1 MLHLY
6 LSCIV
11 IWTKQASQPSCQSR
25 YGKLLG
31 KGKQTWNLEGGNVFS
46 CQLRGLK
53 YTKKDKQVIF
63 NIVISHTHSGTKIL
77 SKVYKWGATAVSLIW
92 KDDLGELTTWNVFNI
107 FSPQFC
113 PAFRAVVAPPGTSRA
128 TCPRRGSGSP
138 MSARSRPF
146 CLPLWSRLLLPLR
159 PAWRSGGWG
168 SVPLWSALLQERVSL
183 HRKWDR
189 WNQSGCLIRLLS
201 ATKSELSRAS
211 DPSSENGIRL
221 EPVLGRSARLGWLNH
236 FRTEKN

>member
-1 MLHLY
+1 MLFHPTLCLKSY
-6 LSCIV
+6 LKFPNGLPLQ
-11 IWTKQASQPSCQSR
+11 WASFER
-25 YGKLLG
+25 M
-31 KGKQTWNLEGGNVFS
+31 NL
-46 CQLRGLK
+46 
-53 YTKKDKQVIF
+53 
-63 NIVISHTHSGTKIL
+63 
-77 SKVYKWGATAVSLIW
+77 VSSQHKSLW
-92 KDDLGELTTWNVFNI
+92 FLF
-107 FSPQFC
+107 PQFC
-113 PAFRAVVAPPGTSRA
+113 SVFRAFVAPPGTSRA

-138 MSARSRPF
+138 MPARGWSL

-159 PAWRSGGWG
+159 QAWRSGGWG

-221 EPVLGRSARLGWLNH
+221 EPVLGRSARLG
-236 FRTEKN
+236 